1 MIDTTESFFFSFFV
15 VVVAYPIWKDKR
27 TLRIGFL
34 PTDCIAFLNYSKRSC
49 IFSVFDGDE
58 HAFRSQLG
66 QVLPNDV
73 FSLGEIKRV
82 EEVCRRRSFVRNV
95 VVSD

>member
-1 MIDTTESFFFSFFV
+1 M
-15 VVVAYPIWKDKR
+15 
-27 TLRIGFL
+27 
-34 PTDCIAFLNYSKRSC
+34 
-49 IFSVFDGDE
+49 FDGDE
-58 HAFRSQLG
+58 RAFRSQLG

-82 EEVCRRRSFVRNV
+82 EEVCRRRSFVCNV